1 LPQELGSVVTVPQGL
16 VAVLILVA
24 ATGVASGQND
34 HDHDPFRSQPPQ
46 RMTVESSSAR
56 PLPARPEGLT
66 ARQPRE
72 ASTPVSM
79 GTLWPTLVTCGLF
92 LVVFGGCSWWIR
104 RHGPARL
111 RPLPGEVLEVLGRRS
126 LEPRVNL
133 HLVRCGHRIL
143 VLGAGPDGVRTLS
156 EITDPVEVDL
166 LSGACHRKSEGSET
180 PGEFAMSLRRSVLG
194 TRSATSDARSGRPER
209 AA

>member
-1 LPQELGSVVTVPQGL
+1 MTVPQGL
-16 VAVLILVA
+16 VVVLILA
-24 ATGVASGQND
+24 AAADVASGQD
-34 HDHDPFRSQPPQ
+34 DRDPFRSQPPQ
-46 RMTVESSSAR
+46 RMTVDSSSAR

-133 HLVRCGHRIL
+133 HLVRCGQRIL

-166 LSGACHRKSEGSET
+166 LSGACQRKSEGGET

-194 TRSATSDARSGRPER
+194 TRSATSDARNGRPER

>member
-1 LPQELGSVVTVPQGL
+1 MPQELGSVVTAPQGL
-16 VAVLILVA
+16 VAVLILVV
-24 ATGVASGQND
+24 ATGVVRGQD
-34 HDHDPFRSQPPQ
+34 DRDPFRSQAPQ
-46 RMTVESSSAR
+46 RMTVDSSSAR

-66 ARQPRE
+66 SRQPRE

-133 HLVRCGHRIL
+133 HLVRCGQRIL

-166 LSGACHRKSEGSET
+166 LSGACLRKPEGGET

-194 TRSATSDARSGRPER
+194 TRGATAEARSGRPER

>member
-1 LPQELGSVVTVPQGL
+1 MPQELGSVVTAPQGL

-24 ATGVASGQND
+24 ATGVVSGQD
-34 HDHDPFRSQPPQ
+34 DRDPFRSPPPQ
-46 RMTVESSSAR
+46 RMAIDSSSAR

-133 HLVRCGHRIL
+133 HLVRCGQRIL

-166 LSGACHRKSEGSET
+166 LSGACHRKSEGAET

-194 TRSATSDARSGRPER
+194 ARSATIDARSGRPER